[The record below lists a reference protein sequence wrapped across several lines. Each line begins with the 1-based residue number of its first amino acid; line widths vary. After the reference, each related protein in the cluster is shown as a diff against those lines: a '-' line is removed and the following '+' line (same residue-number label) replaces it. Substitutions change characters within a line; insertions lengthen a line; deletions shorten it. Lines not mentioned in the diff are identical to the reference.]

1 MNQGGL
7 RDGFL
12 RFRRPRMPEKL
23 PARRLALIGA
33 VGVLFYLLVLSEFG
47 FLRRWELVRER
58 NAIQVLITAEED
70 RRLDLESRRGEL
82 QNDAALER
90 IAREEYG
97 MVRSG
102 EHVYRLAVPDSGGR
116 KGRDQ

>member
-1 MNQGGL
+1 MSQGGV

-58 NAIQVLITAEED
+58 NAIQARITAEEE

-82 QNDAALER
+82 QNDVALER
-90 IAREEYG
+90 IAREEHG
-97 MVRSG
+97 MVRTG
-102 EHVYRLAVPDSGGR
+102 EHVYRLAIPDSSGR
-116 KGRDQ
+116 KGRER